1 MNAVH
6 CTLIYYEVLMRFY
19 VIFKQPWYVLRPTC
33 FASCSYD
40 QPVAICAASHYVY
53 VSSAETTTL
62 IKNEFFWSLQFR
74 SLCSLQSHVSRYL
87 FALFRIVGVSSD
99 DGDGCTFDYF

>member
-1 MNAVH
+1 MQY
-6 CTLIYYEVLMRFY
+6 TTIYFEVLMRFY

-40 QPVAICAASHYVY
+40 QLVAICAASHYVY
-53 VSSAETTTL
+53 VSSVETTTL

-74 SLCSLQSHVSRYL
+74 VLVQPTKSRVSIPICPVQNCWSEL
-87 FALFRIVGVSSD
+87 
-99 DGDGCTFDYF
+99 